1 MKIKFYEL
9 TKGRWILKNLYALNI
24 YQNKAGQTKLQSV
37 NYSVH
42 GWILI
47 MPILSSH
54 FFRYLFHN
62 KWLIARYIVLHVP
75 TFVRPKVWIK
85 QRTLPAYII
94 CCSGWH
100 PTERRMSFNSIT
112 NWDQYHVW
120 CSKITWSMCIYN
132 IQWMSILL
140 NKILSWQTSQFL
152 ILTKIFVSLIVIWVT
167 HFWVFS
173 ILCITVIILIDA

>member
-1 MKIKFYEL
+1 M
-9 TKGRWILKNLYALNI
+9 
-24 YQNKAGQTKLQSV
+24 
-37 NYSVH
+37 
-42 GWILI
+42 
-47 MPILSSH
+47 
-54 FFRYLFHN
+54 
-62 KWLIARYIVLHVP
+62 IARYIVLP

-100 PTERRMSFNSIT
+100 PTERRVSFNSIT

-152 ILTKIFVSLIVIWVT
+152 ILTKISVSLIVIWVT
-167 HFWVFS
+167 HFWVFL
-173 ILCITVIILIDA
+173 ILCITVIILIDAYYIKKKNIDSGLIHQTHLCDGHMNTDISFFNSQGYY

>member
-54 FFRYLFHN
+54 FFRYPISQ
-62 KWLIARYIVLHVP
+62 KWLIARYMVLP

-120 CSKITWSMCIYN
+120 CSNITWSMCIYN
-132 IQWMSILL
+132 IQLDVNL
-140 NKILSWQTSQFL
+140 
-152 ILTKIFVSLIVIWVT
+152 VE
-167 HFWVFS
+167 
-173 ILCITVIILIDA
+173 